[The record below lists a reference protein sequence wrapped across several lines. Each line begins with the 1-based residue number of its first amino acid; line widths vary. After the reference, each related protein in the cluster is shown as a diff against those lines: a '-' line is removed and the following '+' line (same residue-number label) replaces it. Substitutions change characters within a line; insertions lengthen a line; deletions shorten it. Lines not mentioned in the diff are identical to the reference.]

1 MKECTV
7 HRVRPVSYTH
17 LDVYKRHGY
26 EARKEIRRIEEE
38 NRKKETKTSD
48 VFVLK
53 KNVMMVHTNEVIER
67 DGGRS

>member
-1 MKECTV
+1 MQ
-7 HRVRPVSYTH
+7 YAQ
-17 LDVYKRHGY
+17 DM
-26 EARKEIRRIEEE
+26 RRGKKSEGSKKK

-53 KNVMMVHTNEVIER
+53 KNVMMVHTNEVIEK